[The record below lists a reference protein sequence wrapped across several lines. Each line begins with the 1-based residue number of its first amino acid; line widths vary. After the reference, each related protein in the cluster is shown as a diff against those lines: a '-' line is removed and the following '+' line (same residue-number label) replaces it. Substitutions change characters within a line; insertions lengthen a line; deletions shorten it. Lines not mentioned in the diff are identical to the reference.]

1 MAQSPHFSIIN
12 HNSSSSDPLLTHNPH
27 ELIPLLELESF
38 GEDPKNNIQ
47 DIPSPRILST
57 HLNLLNL
64 PDSVLSSGCR
74 VLYIARNPMDTLV
87 SYWHFFNKPLG
98 FSVLWTWF
106 MRSSAVGLVVAS
118 RIRKEK
124 EKESLL
130 FLTYEELKEDP
141 EKHVK
146 RLAEFLGCSLASSEI
161 KEIVKKSSYQRLR
174 NLDVNQNGSEKVHW
188 SGIGFGSFFRQG
200 VVGDWKNHLSPEMV
214 QRLDQIASQKFEG
227 SGLELESIVRSS

>member
-106 MRSSAVGLVVAS
+106 MRSSAVGLFRA
-118 RIRKEK
+118 EK

-188 SGIGFGSFFRQG
+188 SGIG
-200 VVGDWKNHLSPEMV
+200 PEMV

-227 SGLELESIVRSS
+227 SGLELKSIVRSS

>member
-1 MAQSPHFSIIN
+1 MFLKGRGPYRTVPGGLYFDHV
-12 HNSSSSDPLLTHNPH
+12 
-27 ELIPLLELESF
+27 LE
-38 GEDPKNNIQ
+38 
-47 DIPSPRILST
+47 
-57 HLNLLNL
+57 
-64 PDSVLSSGCR
+64 
-74 VLYIARNPMDTLV
+74 Y
-87 SYWHFFNKPLG
+87 
-98 FSVLWTWF
+98 
-106 MRSSAVGLVVAS
+106 
-118 RIRKEK
+118 RKEK

>member
-1 MAQSPHFSIIN
+1 
-12 HNSSSSDPLLTHNPH
+12 
-27 ELIPLLELESF
+27 
-38 GEDPKNNIQ
+38 
-47 DIPSPRILST
+47 
-57 HLNLLNL
+57 
-64 PDSVLSSGCR
+64 
-74 VLYIARNPMDTLV
+74 MDG
-87 SYWHFFNKPLG
+87 H
-98 FSVLWTWF
+98 
-106 MRSSAVGLVVAS
+106 
-118 RIRKEK
+118 
-124 EKESLL
+124 SLL

>member
-106 MRSSAVGLVVAS
+106 MRSSA
-118 RIRKEK
+118 
-124 EKESLL
+124 SLL

>member
-1 MAQSPHFSIIN
+1 MVYEEFCSGTVPGGSYFDHV
-12 HNSSSSDPLLTHNPH
+12 
-27 ELIPLLELESF
+27 LE
-38 GEDPKNNIQ
+38 
-47 DIPSPRILST
+47 
-57 HLNLLNL
+57 
-64 PDSVLSSGCR
+64 
-74 VLYIARNPMDTLV
+74 
-87 SYWHFFNKPLG
+87 YW
-98 FSVLWTWF
+98 
-106 MRSSAVGLVVAS
+106 
-118 RIRKEK
+118 KEK

-227 SGLELESIVRSS
+227 SGLELKSIVRSS